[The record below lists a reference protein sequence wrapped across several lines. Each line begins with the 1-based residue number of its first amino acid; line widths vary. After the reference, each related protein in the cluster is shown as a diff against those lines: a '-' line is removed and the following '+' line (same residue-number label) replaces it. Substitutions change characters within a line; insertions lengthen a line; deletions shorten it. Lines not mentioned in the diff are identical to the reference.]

1 VIAGVGGVAFLV
13 RIQVVAPGATVSGD
27 AIAIGRLLVG
37 PYLFAFEFISVVL
50 LVALVGALVLV
61 KRKH

>member
-1 VIAGVGGVAFLV
+1 LIG
-13 RIQVVAPGATVSGD
+13 IQLVAPGVQVSGD
-27 AIAIGRLLVG
+27 ARAIGRLLVG